1 MQLLNTGEM
10 HLNTV
15 GVEVAEEEH
24 DFQEMLLGEWS
35 TYQDDVTGIPLD
47 SRLVQAARAEE
58 LSEISK
64 RGICTKVPIADCW
77 HVSGTKP
84 IRVRFVDVN
93 KGDESNPIYRSR
105 LVAQEFR
112 DGTPS
117 LFAATPPLEALK
129 TLFSLAVAGRGRR
142 QIGFVD
148 IKKAHLYAKATRDV
162 YIELRPGDEQE
173 GMCGKLNYTL
183 YGTRDAAHNWERE
196 YTNTLVDISFQ
207 VGKSTTCVFRHEQR
221 NIDIVVHG
229 DDFTT
234 LGTSWDI

>member
-1 MQLLNTGEM
+1 MYI
-10 HLNTV
+10 NTV

-24 DFQEMLLGEWS
+24 DFQEMLLDEGS
-35 TYQDDVTGIPLD
+35 TYQDDVTSILLD

-58 LSEISK
+58 WSEIGK
-64 RGICTKVPIADCW
+64 KGIYTKVPIAACW
-77 HVSGTKP
+77 HVGGKKP

-93 KGDESNPIYRSR
+93 KGDETNPIYRSR

-142 QIGFVD
+142 QIGFID
-148 IKKAHLYAKATRDV
+148 TKTAHLYAKATRHV
-162 YIELRPGDEQE
+162 YIKLFPGDEQE

-183 YGTRDAAHNWERE
+183 YGIRDAAHSWERE
-196 YTNTLVDISFQ
+196 YTNTLVDM
-207 VGKSTTCVFRHEQR
+207 VFK
-221 NIDIVVHG
+221 
-229 DDFTT
+229 
-234 LGTSWDI
+234 